1 MTNSQA
7 PQPAHTPGPWHW
19 EDGEEFNN
27 MPHLMAGEA
36 VVCHFGDDTRYYPTE
51 GTPPSN
57 EDKRLIA
64 AAPELLAALQEAADY
79 TRHPDYDWPV
89 EFSRQV
95 RDLIAKATGAKA

>member
-1 MTNSQA
+1 MTDIPS

-51 GTPPSN
+51 GTPPSD

-64 AAPELLAALQEAADY
+64 AAPELLASCVAMLAERSWAAQLSDACHQA
-79 TRHPDYDWPV
+79 RAA
-89 EFSRQV
+89 
-95 RDLIAKATGAKA
+95 IAKATGAQA